1 MVTTRSYRRGHSC
14 TVVDPAKF
22 ANSASDLDAEDLSC
36 SNSNCNRDV
45 SVSHEI
51 SVDSDVSSEAPSDG
65 DPNLTSSNVDAI
77 SENGHRSSE
86 ATTNISSP
94 LTSSSQGG
102 SVGNGDD
109 RSEAAMRADRYI
121 LSSDG
126 PTQHINGLSSYNDG
140 LTDRNV
146 DEKCEG
152 DKSVDRDVS
161 LFEDAPVFAIDR
173 YPRDVR
179 VNAYSKLK
187 YLVNILHILDETLE
201 YDTLMRPGA
210 AIFARRVETS
220 YSPHKNFT
228 IKHILKLLKS
238 DRQILGWLPMVE
250 IVKNLDFFLSYMSGR
265 HSFERTLRMVK
276 VGKKVRNQSDITK
289 KLKQRSLVMHE
300 FLVRD
305 IDILLK
311 LKTFHTD
318 NILAFENTDES
329 SCDPFYTTP
338 FGQKEFSYA
347 RLEGTP
353 QNSRLN
359 TLYAIDVYEEF
370 ISKVVLN

>member
-22 ANSASDLDAEDLSC
+22 ANSASDPDAEDLSC

-109 RSEAAMRADRYI
+109 WSEAAMRADRYI

-126 PTQHINGLSSYNDG
+126 PTQHTNGLSSYNDG

-161 LFEDAPVFAIDR
+161 LFEDVPVFAIDR
-173 YPRDVR
+173 YLREVR

-187 YLVNILHILDETLE
+187 YLVNILQILDETLE
-201 YDTLMRPGA
+201 YDTLMRP
-210 AIFARRVETS
+210 
-220 YSPHKNFT
+220 HKNFT
-228 IKHILKLLKS
+228 IKHIVKLLKS
-238 DRQILGWLPMVE
+238 DRQILGWLLIVE
-250 IVKNLDFFLSYMSGR
+250 IVKNLDFFLSYMWGR

-289 KLKQRSLVMHE
+289 KLEQRSLVMHE

>member
-1 MVTTRSYRRGHSC
+1 MRAIFSLHHRHCSYFWPPSGDLGFNRLRCC

-22 ANSASDLDAEDLSC
+22 ANFASDPDAEDLSC

-109 RSEAAMRADRYI
+109 WSEAAMRADRYI

-126 PTQHINGLSSYNDG
+126 PTQHTNGLSSYNDG

-146 DEKCEG
+146 DEKFYYHFPESYALHIHSSNTYVAE
-152 DKSVDRDVS
+152 KLLSS
-161 LFEDAPVFAIDR
+161 PVFAID
-173 YPRDVR
+173 
-179 VNAYSKLK
+179 
-187 YLVNILHILDETLE
+187 
-201 YDTLMRPGA
+201 
-210 AIFARRVETS
+210 
-220 YSPHKNFT
+220 SPHKNFT
-228 IKHILKLLKS
+228 IKHIVKLLKS
-238 DRQILGWLPMVE
+238 DRQILGWLLIVE
-250 IVKNLDFFLSYMSGR
+250 IVKNLDFFLSYMWGR

-289 KLKQRSLVMHE
+289 KLEQRSLVMHE